1 LEESG
6 NFTASNKQKNAKG
19 AGIMTNTLTPIIPYI
34 EGDGIGPE
42 IWQATKKVVDAAVS
56 SAYSNDRKIEWLEIL
71 AGEKAFNQTGAW
83 LPDETLEAIK
93 QHKIAIKGPLTTP
106 IGEGF
111 RSLNVTLRQELDLY
125 ACVRPV
131 RYFSGVPSPLKEPEK
146 TDMTIFRENTE
157 DVYAGIEFANNS
169 AEVKQLL
176 DFLAEQLAVTKV
188 RFPDTSSLGIKPISQ
203 EGSER
208 LIAAALDYAIQQG
221 KKRVTLVHKGN
232 IMKFTEGG
240 FKNWGYDLI
249 EKNYPQAFTMNQYK
263 EITAESGTEKANEAL
278 EKAKNAGKIIVDD
291 VIADNFLQQILLYPE
306 KYQVVATTNLNGD
319 YISDALAAQVGG
331 IGISPGAN
339 INYKTGHAIFE
350 ATHGTAPDIAGKGW
364 ANPCSLLL
372 SASMML
378 DHLGWFEASEKI
390 MAAIEK
396 ALQNNQMTH
405 DFAQMIDIEELST
418 SEFAEYLIKTIEKTN

>member
-1 LEESG
+1 
-6 NFTASNKQKNAKG
+6 
-19 AGIMTNTLTPIIPYI
+19 MTNTLTPIIPYI

-71 AGEKAFNQTGAW
+71 AGEKAFNQTGTW

-176 DFLAEQLAVTKV
+176 DFLEEQLAVTKV

-240 FKNWGYDLI
+240 FKKWGYDLI

>member
-1 LEESG
+1 
-6 NFTASNKQKNAKG
+6 
-19 AGIMTNTLTPIIPYI
+19 MTNTLTPIIPYI

-71 AGEKAFNQTGAW
+71 AGEKAFNQTGTW

-319 YISDALAAQVGG
+319 YISDALATQVGG